1 MRAAES
7 TVFLSRAT
15 ITSQGLADRGSH
27 LFAEAHLSILGMK
40 APCLAALS
48 GQSPQPAGARL
59 WARGIDGESVAPSH
73 NLFV

>member
-1 MRAAES
+1 MTAEQMKHLPMFAAPPS
-7 TVFLSRAT
+7 SLPPKKPPMPTAKHCLK
-15 ITSQGLADRGSH
+15 RG
-27 LFAEAHLSILGMK
+27 
-40 APCLAALS
+40 AALS